1 MLDFI
6 RDIIFA
12 TTTITTTIVAVA
24 TAAAAIIVCC
34 RYIFLVMELIA
45 KIGVEDSIFSKH
57 IGPKEHTIWDFLST
71 QRIDSKCLILI
82 TQNES
87 NWIARKAYNKNG
99 LPQYTTIGESLRK
112 LQRSCRLNFP
122 AIYFQY

>member
-6 RDIIFA
+6 RDIISA

-24 TAAAAIIVCC
+24 TAAAIIVCC

-45 KIGVEDSIFSKH
+45 KIRVEDSIFSKY

-82 TQNES
+82 TQNEQ
-87 NWIARKAYNKNG
+87 N
-99 LPQYTTIGESLRK
+99 
-112 LQRSCRLNFP
+112 
-122 AIYFQY
+122 